1 MIKLNQ
7 SSTKTGLILLGS
19 VITGMVTGNSELVQ
33 VTMGETGAQV
43 GGLLPTIAAL
53 AIGIFDTVRQEK
65 G

>member
-19 VITGMVTGNSELVQ
+19 VIAGMVTGNSELVQ
-33 VTMGETGAQV
+33 VSIGETGAQV
-43 GGLLPTIAAL
+43 GGLLPTLAAT